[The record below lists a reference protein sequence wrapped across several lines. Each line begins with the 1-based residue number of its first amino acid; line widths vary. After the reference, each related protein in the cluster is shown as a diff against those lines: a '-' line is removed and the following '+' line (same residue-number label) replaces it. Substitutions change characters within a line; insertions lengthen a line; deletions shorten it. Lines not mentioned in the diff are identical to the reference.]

1 MRQPVRPFI
10 TAYKYRSSKTRA
22 SRAWDVEEP
31 EKVDSKPSPVGLG
44 ADQSPK
50 SERGV
55 SYSAAMAAADALFG
69 GAAPDPVAPLAPSS
83 VASGRILPSLLQA
96 REQSSL
102 ETEPARKA
110 PRASVTTKPKKTTP
124 PEPQKAK
131 APAPRSKPVVA
142 ERAVEPAPVLTTA
155 DIESAT
161 PASRGRSSIQGRWVR
176 KTELKPGEKWKRRL
190 CEPAR

>member
-31 EKVDSKPSPVGLG
+31 EKVDSKPSPVGFG
-44 ADQSPK
+44 ADQSPR

-69 GAAPDPVAPLAPSS
+69 GAAPDPVAPSTPSS
-83 VASGRILPSLLQA
+83 AAPGRILPSLLQA
-96 REQSSL
+96 REPSIH

-110 PRASVTTKPKKTTP
+110 PRASVKAKPKKAIS
-124 PEPQKAK
+124 PEPQKTK
-131 APAPRSKPVVA
+131 APATRSKPVVA
-142 ERAVEPAPVLTTA
+142 QRAVEPAPVLTTA
-155 DIESAT
+155 DIENAA
-161 PASRGRSSIQGRWVR
+161 PAPRDRSSIQGRWVR
-176 KTELKPGEKWKRRL
+176 RTDLKPGEKWKRRL
-190 CEPAR
+190 CERAR